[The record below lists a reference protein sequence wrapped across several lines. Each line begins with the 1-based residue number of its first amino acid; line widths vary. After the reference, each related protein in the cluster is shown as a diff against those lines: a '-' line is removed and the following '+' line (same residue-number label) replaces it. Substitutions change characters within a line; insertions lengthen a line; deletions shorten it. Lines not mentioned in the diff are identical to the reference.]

1 MASPML
7 ITRTTGFLLLLAIT
21 ITAGATAACQQVAR
35 MAQAVPNDERRT
47 TVAIDSPTVRRVV
60 EDAIEQSTYTV
71 YYDPAYVKLDYPGGD
86 VARERGACSDVIIR
100 AFRKS
105 GVDLQ
110 KEIHE
115 DMTRSFSA
123 YPQKW
128 GLARPDPNIDHRR
141 VPNMMTYFARQR
153 KALAISSDAKD
164 YLPGDVVAWDLG
176 GGTTHIGLVTNII
189 SENSSGFLLAHNIGA
204 GVRVEEVL
212 FSWRIIGH
220 YRFF

>member
-1 MASPML
+1 MS
-7 ITRTTGFLLLLAIT
+7 RTTGLMLLLVVAIS
-21 ITAGATAACQQVAR
+21 GSACQQVAR
-35 MAQAVPNDERRT
+35 MARSSATADSHRT
-47 TVAIDSPTVRRVV
+47 TVPINSPILKRVV
-60 EDAIEQSTYTV
+60 DNAIEQTTYTHT
-71 YYDPAYVKLDYPGGD
+71 YDQSYVKLSYPDGD
-86 VARERGACSDVIIR
+86 VPTDRGACSDVIIR
-100 AFRKS
+100 AFRQG

-128 GLARPDPNIDHRR
+128 GLTKPDANIDHRR
-141 VPNMMTYFARQR
+141 VPNMMTYFARQGKSLPLSR
-153 KALAISSDAKD
+153 NAQD

-189 SENSSGFLLAHNIGA
+189 IENTESLQVAHNIGA
-204 GVRVEEVL
+204 GVRVEDVL

-220 YRFF
+220 YRYFQ

>member
-1 MASPML
+1 MA
-7 ITRTTGFLLLLAIT
+7 G
-21 ITAGATAACQQVAR
+21 GATACQQVAR
-35 MAQAVPNDERRT
+35 MAPSVTGVERRK

-60 EDAIEQSTYTV
+60 EDAVDQANYTL
-71 YYDPAYVKLDYPGGD
+71 YYDQAYVKLDYPGGD
-86 VARERGACSDVIIR
+86 VPRERGACSDVIIR

-141 VPNMMTYFARQR
+141 VPNLMTYFTRQQ
-153 KALAISSDAKD
+153 KAVAISSDAVD

-176 GGTTHIGLVTNII
+176 GGTTHIGLVTNIM
-189 SENSSGFLLAHNIGA
+189 SDNTNGFLLAHNIGA

-220 YRFF
+220 YRFFK